1 MSRWKGTD
9 VLEYTDGCRDSL
21 VVALGFFDCLHV
33 GHIKLIE
40 RAKLLAFKNSAKC
53 AVFTFCN
60 DPFEVLRCVKKEQ
73 ILNFEERVKKLNFLR
88 VEYCLKTT
96 FDSEF
101 SKLSPEE
108 YLDKLLDNTS
118 IKGIVVGDDYTFGR
132 GGKGDVELL
141 KSKCL
146 EKNIQ
151 LEVVP
156 FAMDNG
162 EKISSSKIRS
172 LLLDGDIELANKYLG
187 QPYFIDGEVVHG
199 MKRGR
204 NIGFA
209 TANLTYPSDKLKI
222 KSGVYYTKVF
232 INGVW
237 LKAVTNVGDRPTFD
251 EKDYNIESHI
261 LFYKDDLYGKKI
273 TISFLQRIRDIQK
286 FTAKEELAERISL
299 DVEFALKSKL

>member
-1 MSRWKGTD
+1 
-9 VLEYTDGCRDSL
+9 
-21 VVALGFFDCLHV
+21 
-33 GHIKLIE
+33 
-40 RAKLLAFKNSAKC
+40 
-53 AVFTFCN
+53 
-60 DPFEVLRCVKKEQ
+60 
-73 ILNFEERVKKLNFLR
+73 
-88 VEYCLKTT
+88 
-96 FDSEF
+96 
-101 SKLSPEE
+101 
-108 YLDKLLDNTS
+108 
-118 IKGIVVGDDYTFGR
+118 
-132 GGKGDVELL
+132 
-141 KSKCL
+141 
-146 EKNIQ
+146 
-151 LEVVP
+151 
-156 FAMDNG
+156 MDNG